1 VVLNPHVFNLTG
13 QLESKL
19 PEFPTLAATDDHVVC
34 LQISQLKSRLPK
46 HYTPL
51 HLYIPAHHPDFIY

>member
-1 VVLNPHVFNLTG
+1 VHAWGDGGETVQVVMCFVIVG
-13 QLESKL
+13 K
-19 PEFPTLAATDDHVVC
+19 
-34 LQISQLKSRLPK
+34 KMSRLPK